1 MKKIDFK
8 KLWPYLAAIVVF
20 MVISIGYFGSDIIDG
35 KVLFQGDT
43 RQGLANGHEIG
54 EYFAKS
60 GEVTRWTGTV
70 FSGMPTY
77 QMSPNFGSANLFR
90 NVTQLLMLY
99 LPSPAS
105 LIFLMLIGFFIL
117 LKSLRVRTDLSVLG
131 AIAWTFSSYFFIII
145 EAGHIWK
152 FATLAY
158 VPPVIGGVILAYRG
172 RYWLGG
178 VISALFVALQVLSNH
193 VQMSYYFMFVIA
205 ALVISFFVEAI
216 RQKELPRFFKAT
228 VTLLIAAVIGVCI
241 NLSNLYHTYEYSK
254 QTIRGKAELTH
265 SVPKAAQAQ
274 AQNPANPAD
283 QNATTANQTASGLE
297 RDYIVQWSYGK
308 GETWSLLIPNVKGG
322 ATGALGQNEI
332 AKDKLNSQ
340 YAEMLSQQNQY
351 WGDQPFTSG
360 PVYVGAFVLALFIF
374 GLFVVEG
381 TLAWPLFVVT
391 ALSIFLSWGKNM
403 MWFTNIFLDYM
414 PMYNKFRAVSSILV
428 IAEFTIPLM
437 AVLALKKIIEKPSI
451 LLENKKATYTSLGLT
466 AGISLIFALM
476 PTVFFDFLS
485 QQEVE
490 SILPQVN
497 MNPQLAP
504 VVENLKS
511 VREAIF
517 TADAWRSL
525 IVVLVGAVIMFLFAK
540 DKIKSGLMVGLIA
553 LLCLIDMGGVN
564 KRYLNSDKFM
574 YPREISNP
582 FPKTAADEQ
591 ILQDKDPNFRV
602 FNMTVDPFNDAT
614 TSYYHKSVGGY
625 HAAKL
630 RRYQDII
637 DFHLT
642 PEFMRMQHY
651 KTFQDFADKKDSIPV
666 LNMLNTKYFI
676 LGTQQGQMAVP
687 NPGALGNAWFVS
699 ELKWVN
705 NADEEID
712 ALNNFNPAKTA
723 VVDKR
728 FENVLPKN
736 TAAHDSTSTVKL
748 TSYEPNKLVYKSH
761 SATPGVAVFSEV
773 YYPGWKAT
781 VDGKEVEIGRVNYI
795 LRALQLSGGDHEI
808 VFTFIPKTIT
818 LTETVAYAAM
828 AILLL
833 GVLGYIFLGRKKEQ
847 E

>member
-20 MVISIGYFGSDIIDG
+20 MVISIGYFSPDIIDG

-54 EYFAKS
+54 EYMTKT

-77 QMSPNFGSANLFR
+77 QIAPSFASASLFR
-90 NVTQLLMLY
+90 NVTELLMLY

-117 LKSLRVRTDLSVLG
+117 LKALRVRTDLSVLG
-131 AIAWTFSSYFFIII
+131 AIIWTFSSYFFIII

-152 FATLAY
+152 FVTLAY

-178 VISALFVALQVLSNH
+178 IIAALFIALQVLSNH
-193 VQMSYYFMFVIA
+193 VQMSYYFVFVIA
-205 ALVISFFVEAI
+205 ALVVSFFVEAI
-216 RQKELPRFFKAT
+216 RQKELPRFFKASA
-228 VTLLIAAVIGVCI
+228 TLLLAAVLGVAI
-241 NLSNLYHTYEYSK
+241 NITSLYHTYEYSK

-265 SVPKAAQAQ
+265 SPVKDHQ
-274 AQNPANPAD
+274 
-283 QNATTANQTASGLE
+283 TVANQTASGLE

-322 ATGALGQNEI
+322 ATGALSSNATARE
-332 AKDKLNSQ
+332 KLDPQ

-381 TLAWPLFVVT
+381 TLSWPLFVVT
-391 ALSIFLSWGKNM
+391 ALAIFLSWGKNM

-428 IAEFTIPLM
+428 VAEFTIPLL

-451 LLENKKATYTSLGLT
+451 VLEKKKATISALGLT
-466 AGISLIFALM
+466 AGVSLLFALM
-476 PTVFFDFLS
+476 PTVFFDFMS
-485 QQEVE
+485 QQEIE
-490 SILPQVN
+490 SIIPQVN

-504 VVENLKS
+504 VVENLKTA
-511 VREAIF
+511 REAIF

-525 IVVLVGAVIMFLFAK
+525 IIVLVGAGILFLFAK
-540 DKIKSGLMVGLIA
+540 DKIKSGLAVGLIA

-564 KRYLNSDKFM
+564 KRYLNSEKFM

-582 FPKTAADEQ
+582 FPKSAADEQ

-602 FNMTVDPFNDAT
+602 FNTTVDPFNDAT

-630 RRYQDII
+630 RRYQDMI
-637 DFHLT
+637 DFYLSKGHMPT
-642 PEFMRMQHY
+642 
-651 KTFQDFADKKDSIPV
+651 
-666 LNMLNTKYFI
+666 LNMLNTKYVI
-676 LGTQQGQMAVP
+676 VGDKQGHVMAQR
-687 NPGALGNAWFVS
+687 NPAALGNAWFIS
-699 ELKWVN
+699 ELKWVD
-705 NADEEID
+705 NADQEID
-712 ALNNFNPAKTA
+712 AIANLDPAKTA
-723 VVDKR
+723 VADKR
-728 FENVLPKN
+728 FESVLPK
-736 TAAHDSTSTVKL
+736 TTTAHDSTSTVVE
-748 TSYEPNKLVYKSH
+748 TSYSPNKLVYKSH
-761 SATPGVAVFSEV
+761 SATPGVVVFSEV

-795 LRALQLSGGDHEI
+795 LRALQLPAGDHEI
-808 VFTFIPKTIT
+808 VFTFIPKTISM
-818 LTETVAYAAM
+818 TETVAYSAM
-828 AILLL
+828 GILLL
-833 GVLGYIFLGRKKEQ
+833 SILGYIFIGRKKEQ